1 MHDVLI
7 AATERQFL
15 TEATFLFREFAQ
27 DAQYNYSPQRA
38 AIQFRMPDLI
48 QLTGTKYA
56 RIIARR
62 AGFSPDDPAT
72 LWYRSY
78 GRGEGEATMDVSLL
92 ADSMNEALLD
102 LDPIGLLAPLL
113 VGRSQV

>member
-1 MHDVLI
+1 MHDVLV

-27 DAQYNYSPQRA
+27 DSQYNYTPQRA
-38 AIQFRMPDLI
+38 VVRFRMPDLI
-48 QLTGTKYA
+48 QLVGTKYS

-62 AGFSPDDPAT
+62 AGFNPDDGQ

-78 GRGEGEATMDVSLL
+78 GRGEGDATMEVNLL
-92 ADSMNEALLD
+92 SEAMNEALSD
-102 LDPIGLLAPLL
+102 LDPLQLLAPLL

>member
-1 MHDVLI
+1 MTDVMT

-27 DAQYNYSPQRA
+27 DAQFNYTPQRSV
-38 AIQFRMPDLI
+38 IRFKMPDLI
-48 QLTGTKYA
+48 QLVGTKYS

-62 AGFSPDDPAT
+62 AGFNPDDGQ
-72 LWYRSY
+72 LWFRSY
-78 GRGEGEATMDVSLL
+78 GRGEGDATMDVALL
-92 ADSMNEALLD
+92 ADSMNEALSD
-102 LDPIGLLAPLL
+102 LDPLQLLAPLL

>member
-1 MHDVLI
+1 MNDVMT

-27 DAQYNYSPQRA
+27 DAQFNYTPQRA
-38 AIQFRMPDLI
+38 VIRFSMPDLI
-48 QLTGTKYA
+48 QLVGTKYA

-62 AGFSPDDPAT
+62 AGFSPDDGAC
-72 LWYRSY
+72 WYRSY
-78 GRGEGEATMDVSLL
+78 GRGEGDATMDVSTI
-92 ADSMNEALLD
+92 ADAMNEALSD
-102 LDPIGLLAPLL
+102 LDPLGLLSPLL